1 MFRNASAFIILKKNS
16 KFFFVSELEAKIY
29 KTMVF
34 RYFSGAAPGSGGEQ
48 LTPIS
53 NMKSDRSLTHPSM
66 VKD

>member
-1 MFRNASAFIILKKNS
+1 MFRNASAFIIFKK
-16 KFFFVSELEAKIY
+16 KFLIFFVFELEAKIY

-34 RYFSGAAPGSGGEQ
+34 RYFSAAAPGSGVEQ

-66 VKD
+66 VKV